1 MFRQQFIKIKL
12 KLVHV
17 YETYKIN
24 IFVKNRLF
32 DNS

>member
-24 IFVKNRLF
+24 IVKNRLF